1 MADSGASVT
10 MAICSP
16 CLVLRLTGALT
27 LTFTH
32 SSRERPIFD
41 LRAFAEPF
49 GERER
54 VRDPGNWSAYDFVHS
69 KKRNRL
75 GPDRARDLVYVFT
88 NMRLQKKVQ
97 KSEAFAEWNK
107 GTEETQEEREEALA

>member
-1 MADSGASVT
+1 M
-10 MAICSP
+10 
-16 CLVLRLTGALT
+16 
-27 LTFTH
+27 
-32 SSRERPIFD
+32 
-41 LRAFAEPF
+41 RAFAEPF

-54 VRDPGNWSAYDFVHS
+54 DRFGTRNWSAYDFVHS